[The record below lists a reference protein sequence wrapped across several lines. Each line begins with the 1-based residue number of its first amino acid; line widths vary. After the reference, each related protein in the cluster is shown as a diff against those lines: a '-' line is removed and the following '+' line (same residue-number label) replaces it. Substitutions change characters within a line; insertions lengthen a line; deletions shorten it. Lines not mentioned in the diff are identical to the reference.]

1 MRSWGKKAPNHI
13 AQEGSVG
20 RVPRQLHHA
29 ALCVR
34 DVDASLRFYR
44 DGLGLDV
51 LMDHRF
57 EGDWPTLFDV
67 SSRHLRSVFL
77 GDPASAD
84 AGIVELVVF
93 DDALNEPESPVIAA
107 GSPGSGFFLL
117 SFLVDLDVTLNR
129 LRGLGFAEHP
139 RRIEQ
144 PGPLGPVAMAT
155 VRDPDGVP
163 VELIHA
169 KEPGA

>member
-1 MRSWGKKAPNHI
+1 M
-13 AQEGSVG
+13 
-20 RVPRQLHHA
+20 PRPLHHA

-34 DVDASLRFYR
+34 DLDASLRFYR
-44 DGLGLDV
+44 DGLGLEV

-57 EGDWPTLFDV
+57 EGDWPALFDA

-77 GDPASAD
+77 GDPARAD

-93 DDALNEPESPVIAA
+93 DDATGESSGPVTAA
-107 GSPGSGFFLL
+107 GPPASGFFLL
-117 SFLVDLDVTLNR
+117 SFFVDLDATLGR
-129 LRGLGFAEHP
+129 LRSLGFAEHP

-144 PGPLGPVAMAT
+144 PGPLGPVSMAT
-155 VRDPDGVP
+155 VHDPDGVL

-169 KEPGA
+169 KEPEA

>member
-1 MRSWGKKAPNHI
+1 M
-13 AQEGSVG
+13 
-20 RVPRQLHHA
+20 PRPLHHA

-57 EGDWPTLFDV
+57 EGDWPALFDAP
-67 SSRHLRSVFL
+67 SRHLRSVFL
-77 GDPASAD
+77 GDPDNAD
-84 AGIVELVVF
+84 TGIVELVVF
-93 DDALNEPESPVIAA
+93 DDATAEPSGPGTRA
-107 GSPGSGFFLL
+107 GPPSSGFFLL
-117 SFLVDLDVTLNR
+117 SFFVDLDATLR
-129 LRGLGFAEHP
+129 TLQGLGFGENT

-155 VRDPDGVP
+155 VHDPDGVV
-163 VELIHA
+163 VELIHGPQ
-169 KEPGA
+169 PGA